1 MCKASCRIFPQ
12 PCGEVIR
19 LLFHCNNTGL
29 FGMIRATNWTFMN
42 NLLAVF
48 VGDSSGS
55 GALAIKSSSSSSTL
69 PNVPSK
75 SSETIR
81 SKWSSSFP
89 LEKYVISISSASWKV
104 RRISDS
110 LPLSGP
116 MLLLICFSSQSK
128 TLSPPFCTFP
138 LQCTSLIIA
147 LPFPPRSKEMQL
159 VPIIRNVLP
168 TKPTTNLTGVQV
180 QVYMAR
186 EGLSAANARSV
197 FLRLVLLSSRDVHNW
212 SWIISNNNN
221 SLLISLSQPEGWITR
236 KVSDTNRRQYNTK
249 TIKQIIMI
257 KSTT

>member
-1 MCKASCRIFPQ
+1 
-12 PCGEVIR
+12 
-19 LLFHCNNTGL
+19 
-29 FGMIRATNWTFMN
+29 MIRATNWTFMN

-75 SSETIR
+75 SSDTIR
-81 SKWSSSFP
+81 SKRSSSFP
-89 LEKYVISISSASWKV
+89 LEKYIISISLASWKV

-116 MLLLICFSSQSK
+116 MLLLIRFSSQSK
-128 TLSPPFCTFP
+128 THSPPFCTFP

-168 TKPTTNLTGVQV
+168 TKPTTKVTGVQV

-186 EGLSAANARSV
+186 EGLSAANAWSV
-197 FLRLVLLSSRDVHNW
+197 FLRLVLLSRDVHNW

-221 SLLISLSQPEGWITR
+221 SLLISLSQPKGWITR
-236 KVSDTNRRQYNTK
+236 KVSDTNRRQNNTK

>member
-1 MCKASCRIFPQ
+1 
-12 PCGEVIR
+12 
-19 LLFHCNNTGL
+19 
-29 FGMIRATNWTFMN
+29 MIRATNWTFMN

-75 SSETIR
+75 SSETLR

-89 LEKYVISISSASWKV
+89 SGKYVISISSASWKV

-116 MLLLICFSSQSK
+116 MLLLMRFSSQSK
-128 TLSPPFCTFP
+128 THSPPFCTFP

-168 TKPTTNLTGVQV
+168 TKPTTKLTGVQV
-180 QVYMAR
+180 YMAMD
-186 EGLSAANARSV
+186 GLCAANARSV
-197 FLRLVLLSSRDVHNW
+197 FLRWVLLSSRDVHNW

-221 SLLISLSQPEGWITR
+221 SLLISLSQPKGWITR

-249 TIKQIIMI
+249 TIK
-257 KSTT
+257 

>member
-1 MCKASCRIFPQ
+1 
-12 PCGEVIR
+12 
-19 LLFHCNNTGL
+19 
-29 FGMIRATNWTFMN
+29 MIRATNWTFMN

-89 LEKYVISISSASWKV
+89 LEKYVISISSASWNV

-116 MLLLICFSSQSK
+116 MLLLIPFYSQSK
-128 TLSPPFCTFP
+128 THSPPFCTFP

-168 TKPTTNLTGVQV
+168 TKPTTKVTGVQV

-186 EGLSAANARSV
+186 EGLSAANAWSV
-197 FLRLVLLSSRDVHNW
+197 FLRLVLLSRDVHNW

-221 SLLISLSQPEGWITR
+221 SLLISLSQPKGWITR